1 MPTNYKI
8 LGQQSPTG
16 TTNVDLYTVP
26 SSTATVISSLVVSN
40 VTASPASFRIFIR
53 NNGAAASA
61 TNTLAQDVVI
71 AGNSIFSATQGLT
84 IDAADVITVRSSVA
98 NALTFQV
105 FGSEIS

>member
-26 SSTATVISSLVVSN
+26 SSTETVISSLVVSN

-53 NNGAAASA
+53 NNGATASA